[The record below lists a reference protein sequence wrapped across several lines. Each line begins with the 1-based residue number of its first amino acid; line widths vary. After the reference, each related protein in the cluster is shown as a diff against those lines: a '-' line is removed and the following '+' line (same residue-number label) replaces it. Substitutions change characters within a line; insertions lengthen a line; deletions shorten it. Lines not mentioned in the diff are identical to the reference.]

1 MRSVPRLLIFL
12 LFREAPVRWRLCF
25 YKGTVPLT
33 QTHKSAT
40 SSSPLRCPHYNYSC
54 FIKYT
59 NYNLPLRFAFYR
71 LFSLRL
77 IVVFH
82 NHSTHLL
89 DQRTSPLPCPYHP
102 TNRNLPGRST
112 NAIAY
117 FFFLYFRSLHLDPRR
132 KDPEAAI
139 DKQLSHL
146 KRGDHLLSVV
156 TYCLH
161 NVLADTLH
169 PWKPL
174 SACCDEKRPTS
185 LLNPR
190 RQTQILFDLC
200 GGFPLKRR
208 MRNTV
213 HKIGYRDWCVVK
225 LIHLVLSSPSDV
237 TALKCM
243 CLCGRANR
251 HECEHVLTVLH
262 LKGAVRSQTRHFRLF
277 ASALTNFCHLDLHC
291 CSYE

>member
-1 MRSVPRLLIFL
+1 MSLSPHKSQPTRS
-12 LFREAPVRWRLCF
+12 F
-25 YKGTVPLT
+25 YKCNSIL
-33 QTHKSAT
+33 
-40 SSSPLRCPHYNYSC
+40 
-54 FIKYT
+54 F
-59 NYNLPLRFAFYR
+59 LPL
-71 LFSLRL
+71 
-77 IVVFH
+77 
-82 NHSTHLL
+82 
-89 DQRTSPLPCPYHP
+89 
-102 TNRNLPGRST
+102 
-112 NAIAY
+112 
-117 FFFLYFRSLHLDPRR
+117 FRSLHLDPRR

-174 SACCDEKRPTS
+174 SACCDEKRRTS

-190 RQTQILFDLC
+190 RQTQILFDSY

-237 TALKCM
+237 TALNVCVCVGGQIGANVSTYSQLYIWKVQSGPKHVISD
-243 CLCGRANR
+243 CL
-251 HECEHVLTVLH
+251 LLH
-262 LKGAVRSQTRHFRLF
+262 LQISAILTFIVAHTNNHFSF
-277 ASALTNFCHLDLHC
+277 PM
-291 CSYE
+291 